1 MAETAVANT
10 TTMQTP
16 HPSGDQPA
24 PMVLRATSEPGL
36 ESALGLGHRP
46 PIHRQANAEMV
57 SARRAPFNALHPYSS
72 LKPYACRLITCVQ
85 AVTLCIQARWTR
97 LGEPIGKGGFG
108 TVWRVCESS
117 NSAKVAALKVVDVP
131 ALLSSGVDSVQ
142 LEKDLLREVG
152 LMSRLSHIKGI
163 TALLEAF
170 IETSGVVH
178 LVMELCS
185 GPTLQWVLDGRGA
198 LSEPEAKGITRQLLE
213 AVSYLHAQLTMH
225 RDLKPE
231 NVMFQRALPDGAGW
245 REAGSLCGAAV
256 KILDLGLARPLL
268 ASWSNDSAHGG
279 GVYPGDRSAHGGGAY
294 REPALSRSRSG
305 MSASGTALSMLCP
318 TPEGSR
324 HDGALFS
331 NLPSAEGNFIFETS
345 PCSSPDVSSHGGRSM
360 FFGPGLAR
368 RKTGGRNGEAGPS
381 SPGASAHSGSLFFSL
396 TEGAV
401 RMDGSGS
408 PPKKVAPPRTPESP
422 GATLR
427 RRLRRLPNAVNVTPV
442 GTRLYAAPELQSA
455 TTPIVAL
462 PTSAALAVDIFSL
475 GRMLRYMLTG
485 LPPGM
490 SHQEYLE
497 KQGVLVPMLKA
508 AVRLVRGKK
517 SAAQPPPRVV
527 LSPARLSAPAKALIG
542 LLTSKDPALRPT
554 ASAAHD
560 HEWLE
565 GLD

>member
-1 MAETAVANT
+1 M
-10 TTMQTP
+10 
-16 HPSGDQPA
+16 
-24 PMVLRATSEPGL
+24 
-36 ESALGLGHRP
+36 
-46 PIHRQANAEMV
+46 
-57 SARRAPFNALHPYSS
+57 
-72 LKPYACRLITCVQ
+72 
-85 AVTLCIQARWTR
+85 
-97 LGEPIGKGGFG
+97 
-108 TVWRVCESS
+108 WRVFESS
-117 NSAKVAALKVVDVP
+117 NSANVAALKVVDVP
-131 ALLSSGVDSVQ
+131 ALLSSGVESVQ

-178 LVMELCS
+178 LVMELCH

-256 KILDLGLARPLL
+256 KVLDLGLARPLL

-279 GVYPGDRSAHGGGAY
+279 GVYPGDRSAHGGVAY
-294 REPALSRSRSG
+294 LNGDRSALSRSRG
-305 MSASGTALSMLCP
+305 AGSASGTALSILCP

-331 NLPSAEGNFIFETS
+331 NLPSAEGNFVFETS
-345 PCSSPDVSSHGGRSM
+345 PPSSPDTSSHGGRSM

-381 SPGASAHSGSLFFSL
+381 SPGASAHSGSVFFSL

-408 PPKKVAPPRTPESP
+408 PPKKVAPRTPESP

-427 RRLRRLPNAVNVTPV
+427 RRLRKLPNAVNVTPV

-462 PTSAALAVDIFSL
+462 STNAALAVDIFSL

-490 SHQEYLE
+490 SHQQYLE

-517 SAAQPPPRVV
+517 GAAHPPSRVV

-542 LLTSKDPALRPT
+542 LLTNKDPAVRPT
-554 ASAAHD
+554 ASAAHG

-565 GLD
+565 SGESPQTVSSI

>member
-1 MAETAVANT
+1 MHAL
-10 TTMQTP
+10 
-16 HPSGDQPA
+16 SGDQPA
-24 PMVLRATSEPGL
+24 PMVLRAASEGL
-36 ESALGLGHRP
+36 ESALGPGNRP
-46 PIHRQANAEMV
+46 PVHRQANAEMV
-57 SARRAPFNALHPYSS
+57 SARRPLFNALHPFSS
-72 LKPYACRLITCVQ
+72 LGPYDRLTTQ
-85 AVTLCIQARWTR
+85 ASQAITLCIQARWTR
-97 LGEPIGKGGFG
+97 IGEPIGKGGFG
-108 TVWRVCESS
+108 TVWRVFESS
-117 NSAKVAALKVVDVP
+117 NSVNVAALKVVDVP

-178 LVMELCS
+178 LVMELCH

-198 LSEPEAKGITRQLLE
+198 LSEPEARGITWQLLE
-213 AVSYLHAQLTMH
+213 VVSHLHAQLTMH

-294 REPALSRSRSG
+294 LNGDRSVLSRSRG
-305 MSASGTALSMLCP
+305 GASASGTALSMLCP

-331 NLPSAEGNFIFETS
+331 NLPSAEGNFVFETS
-345 PCSSPDVSSHGGRSM
+345 PPSSPDASGHGGRSI

-381 SPGASAHSGSLFFSL
+381 SPGGSAHSGSLFFSL
-396 TEGAV
+396 TEGTV

-408 PPKKVAPPRTPESP
+408 PPKKVAPPGRTPESP

-427 RRLRRLPNAVNVTPV
+427 RRLRRMPNEVNVTPV
-442 GTRLYAAPELQSA
+442 GTRRYAAPELQSA

-462 PTSAALAVDIFSL
+462 PTNAALAVDIFSV
-475 GRMLRYMLTG
+475 GQMLRYMLTG

-490 SHQEYLE
+490 GHQQYLE

-517 SAAQPPPRVV
+517 SSAQPPPRVV
-527 LSPARLSAPAKALIG
+527 LSPARLSAPAKDLIG

-565 GLD
+565 GLESGESPQT